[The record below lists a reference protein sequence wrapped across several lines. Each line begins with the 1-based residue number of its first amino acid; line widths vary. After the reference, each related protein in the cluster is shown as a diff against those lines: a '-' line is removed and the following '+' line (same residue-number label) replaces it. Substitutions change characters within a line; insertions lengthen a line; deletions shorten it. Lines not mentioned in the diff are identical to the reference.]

1 MPGSILA
8 RFRRQ
13 GVSNPDSESSPAEK
27 VRTASKAYRRWGLVV
42 LVTALFA
49 AWLCY
54 RWWGRGF
61 QWEVFAAS
69 FTHLDWRWVAASAGF
84 GLLTYYGRALRWAV
98 MLRPLQPRP
107 NMWNLFTATAV
118 GFTAIVLLGRPGEL
132 VRPYLISVKER
143 VPFSSQLAA
152 WFLERVCD
160 LLAVLLVFGLSLSQV
175 RTSRANLGPGLE
187 WVLQAGGYVA
197 GIVAAVCLLVL
208 IVLRQFSD
216 QMRRRL
222 LEALGFL
229 SSHHFQKVERIV
241 TAFVEGIGATKSH
254 AAVLLLIFYTF
265 LEWVLIILCTLALL
279 KAYPGTSA
287 FRLEDVLI
295 FVGFVSFGNVV
306 QIPGVG
312 GGIQVACVVV
322 LRELFGVPLELATG
336 VAIMLW
342 FITFVVIV
350 PIGLF
355 LGVKEG
361 FNWKKLRE
369 LRKEVDL

>member
-1 MPGSILA
+1 MPGFILA
-8 RFRRQ
+8 RFRPQ
-13 GVSNPDSESSPAEK
+13 GANDPGSARPPAGK
-27 VRTASKAYRRWGLVV
+27 GRAASREYRRWGLAALVV
-42 LVTALFA
+42 ALFA

-54 RWWGRGF
+54 QWWGPGF

-69 FTHLDWRWVAASAGF
+69 FAHLDWRWVAASAGF

-98 MLRPLQPRP
+98 MLRPLHQRP
-107 NMWNLFTATAV
+107 NMWNLFTATAI

-160 LLAVLLVFGLSLSQV
+160 LLAVLLVFGFSLSQV
-175 RTSRANLGPGLE
+175 RASRANVGPGLG

-197 GIVAAVCLLVL
+197 GIMAALCLVVL

-216 QMRRRL
+216 RMRRRL
-222 LEALGFL
+222 MQALGFL
-229 SSHHFQKVERIV
+229 SSHHFQKAERIV
-241 TAFVEGIGATKSH
+241 TAFVEGVGATKSH
-254 AAVLLLIFYTF
+254 AAVLLLTFYTF
-265 LEWVLIILCTLALL
+265 LEWVLIVLCAAALL
-279 KAYPGTSA
+279 KAYPGTSG
-287 FRLEDVLI
+287 FRLVDVLI

-322 LRELFGVPLELATG
+322 LRELFGVPLELATA

-342 FITFVVIV
+342 VITFVVIV
-350 PIGLF
+350 PIGLC
-355 LGVKEG
+355 LAVREG

-369 LRKEVDL
+369 LGKEVD

>member
-1 MPGSILA
+1 MPGPILA
-8 RFRRQ
+8 RFWTR
-13 GVSNPDSESSPAEK
+13 GASNPDSERPPAEK
-27 VRTASKAYRRWGLVV
+27 ARGTSREYRRWGLVV

-49 AWLCY
+49 AWVCY
-54 RWWGRGF
+54 RWWGGGF
-61 QWEVFAAS
+61 QWGVFAAS
-69 FTHLDWRWVAASAGF
+69 FAHLDWRWVAASAGF

-98 MLRPLQPRP
+98 MLRPIHPRP
-107 NMWNLFTATAV
+107 NMWNLFSATAI

-132 VRPYLISVKER
+132 VRPYIISVKER
-143 VPFSSQLAA
+143 VPFSSQLGA

-175 RTSRANLGPGLE
+175 RTSRAKVGPGLE
-187 WVLQAGGYVA
+187 WVLQTGGYLA
-197 GIVAAVCLLVL
+197 GSIVAVCLVVL

-241 TAFVEGIGATKSH
+241 TAFVEGVGATKSH
-254 AAVLLLIFYTF
+254 AGVLLLVFYTL
-265 LEWVLIILCTLALL
+265 LEWVLIILCTFTLL
-279 KAYPGTSA
+279 KAYPGTAA

-350 PIGLF
+350 PVGLF
-355 LGVKEG
+355 LGVREG
-361 FNWKKLRE
+361 FNWSRLRE
-369 LRKEVDL
+369 LRKGVDL